1 MLGEMCQRSSPARSR
16 CGNGFNRC
24 REQPA
29 LSGGREGAHT
39 AGCRPGLDLRK
50 PPHCATLPNASNRRH
65 SKYPSTRR
73 SMKHGLSTQG
83 SNR

>member
-1 MLGEMCQRSSPARSR
+1 MLGKMYQRSSPARSR

-29 LSGGREGAHT
+29 LSGGREGAPT

-50 PPHCATLPNASNRRH
+50 PAHCATLPNANNRRQ
-65 SKYPSTRR
+65 SKYPSTGG